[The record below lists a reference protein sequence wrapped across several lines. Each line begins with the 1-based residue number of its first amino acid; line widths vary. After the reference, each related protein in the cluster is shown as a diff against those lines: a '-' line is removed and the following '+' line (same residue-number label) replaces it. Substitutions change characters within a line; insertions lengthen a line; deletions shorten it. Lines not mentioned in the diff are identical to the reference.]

1 MKAQHRNICQENNK
15 NKQKKYIKSVAEE
28 PKTEDDIKKITENN
42 RKSADSTAN
51 KFM

>member
-1 MKAQHRNICQENNK
+1 MKMEAQHRNTCRENNK
-15 NKQKKYIKSVAEE
+15 NKQKKYIKSVAEKQ
-28 PKTEDDIKKITENN
+28 KTEDDIKKNN